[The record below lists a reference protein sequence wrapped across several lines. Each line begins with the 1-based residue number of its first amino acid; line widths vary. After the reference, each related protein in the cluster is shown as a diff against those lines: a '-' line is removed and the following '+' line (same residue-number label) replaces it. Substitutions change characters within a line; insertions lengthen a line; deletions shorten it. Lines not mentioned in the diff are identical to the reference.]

1 MTDAPGE
8 GENQKHD
15 PLAALRQPRFVL
27 YTFSRIF
34 STIGNAALQ
43 AILLWHVYELTDSPV
58 SLGILGLVRFV
69 PSLGL
74 SMVGGVFADTYNRR
88 TIITIAQ
95 TIPFAA
101 GVILSAATLNDWITV
116 ELIYAVV
123 LGIGLANAF
132 ENPARQALLPA
143 IVRPET
149 FANAVTV
156 SSTLQSLGMVTGSLI
171 GGVLAYEA
179 IGASYVVYTCLL
191 AGAMVT
197 MAMLSYEH
205 DTSGPKRTV
214 SIAAIKEGISFVRGN
229 QVILGA
235 MTLDMFAVIFGGAK
249 GLLPVYAKD
258 ILHAGGLGYGLLLA
272 SLEIGASLMALTL
285 VIRPPIY
292 RTGRAL
298 IYSVAVFGILT
309 VIFGLSRNLYLSILV
324 YMAIGAADEV
334 SVVMRNVIIQLA
346 TPDALRGRVSSV
358 NQVFIQASNQLGA
371 MESGFLAAV
380 TSATFAVVSGGVA
393 AVGVAGV
400 IGWRMKEL
408 LNYVTPAHAMHGH
421 GAPPAPS
428 VEAKAL
434 VEAEEEH
441 VAASG

>member
-1 MTDAPGE
+1 MTGTPGE
-8 GENQKHD
+8 GDRQKHD

-58 SLGILGLVRFV
+58 SLGILGLVRFL

-74 SMVGGVFADTYNRR
+74 SMIGGAAADTYNRR
-88 TIITIAQ
+88 TIITISQ
-95 TIPFAA
+95 TFPFVA
-101 GVILSAATLNDWITV
+101 GIVLSAATLNDWITV
-116 ELIYAVV
+116 ELIYGLV
-123 LGIGLANAF
+123 LVIGLASSF

-156 SSTLQSLGMVTGSLI
+156 SSTLQSLGMVTGSLV
-171 GGVLAYEA
+171 GGVLVYQNV
-179 IGASYVVYTCLL
+179 GASYVVYTCLL

-205 DTSGPKRTV
+205 DTSGPKRSV
-214 SIAAIKEGISFVRGN
+214 SVAAIKEGIGFVRGN

-258 ILHAGGLGYGLLLA
+258 ILDAGGFGYGLLLA
-272 SLEIGASLMALTL
+272 SLEIGASLMALAL
-285 VIRPPIY
+285 VVRPPIY
-292 RTGRAL
+292 RTGKAL
-298 IYSVAVFGILT
+298 VYSVAVFGILT
-309 VIFGLSRNLYLSILV
+309 AIFGLSRNLYLSILV

-371 MESGFLAAV
+371 MESGFLAAL

-400 IGWRMKEL
+400 IGWRMREL
-408 LNYVTPAHAMHGH
+408 YNYVTPAHSHAVSHGPPPP
-421 GAPPAPS
+421 PPA
-428 VEAKAL
+428 VAA
-434 VEAEEEH
+434 VAEAEEEH